1 MKARILDKDAL
12 QAITP
17 AALRAYVVYEG
28 WQRFESFGQYSEV
41 YVNPRLPQTG
51 ELLIPIS
58 REIADYGSSIGDAL
72 TFLSKAE
79 QRDELAIFSDIVRA
93 DRDVVRIRAPEA
105 DDDGSI
111 NVDSG
116 AEIVQHSRD
125 LLASAACAAF
135 DPRRAYHLGKV
146 QQAQEYMRRVRLGQ
160 TEHGSFVITLLAPM
174 PPSLSLSS
182 QTSLW
187 PNMDDEPY
195 ERKVTRFLSQ
205 GLHSARRAILESNRG
220 DGLEAFSSAVAL
232 GVSANLCEAIASI
245 VEQADG
251 ADFSITWAKTRPG
264 PKPRDSVV
272 FRRADGEILK
282 EAARQFRIREPRHD
296 ERLIGYVTHLH
307 REEDEF
313 VGRVT
318 IKAII
323 DGRARSLATQLSKL
337 DYDVAVL
344 AHQKQL
350 PITVLGDIEME
361 GQRWRL
367 SESRDIRILDDEE
380 TS

>member
-12 QAITP
+12 QSVTP
-17 AALRAYVVYEG
+17 SALRAYVLYEG
-28 WQRFESFGQYSEV
+28 WQRFESFGQFSEV
-41 YVNPRLPQTG
+41 YKNPSLPAAG

-58 REIADYGSSIGDAL
+58 GEIADYGSSVGDAL
-72 TFLSKAE
+72 TFLSRAE
-79 QRDELAIFSDIVRA
+79 QRDELTIYADLVRA
-93 DRDVVRIRAPEA
+93 DRDVIRVRAPDA

-111 NVDSG
+111 NIDSG

-125 LLASAACAAF
+125 LLASAACSAF

-146 QQAQEYMRRVRLGQ
+146 QQAEEYMRRVRLGQ
-160 TEHGSFVITLLAPM
+160 TEQGSFVITLLAPI
-174 PPSLSLSS
+174 PPSLSLSH
-182 QTSLW
+182 QIPFW
-187 PNMDDEPY
+187 PDMDDEPY
-195 ERKVTRFLSQ
+195 ERKVTRFLAQ
-205 GLHSARRAILESNRG
+205 GLRSAQNAILESNRG
-220 DGLEAFSSAVAL
+220 DGLEAFSSAVTS

-264 PKPRDSVV
+264 PKPRDRVV

-307 REEDEF
+307 REEDQFE
-313 VGRVT
+313 GRVT
-318 IKAII
+318 IKAIV
-323 DGRARSLATQLSKL
+323 DGRVRSLTSQLSKL
-337 DYDVAVL
+337 DYDVAVR
-344 AHQKQL
+344 AHGEQQ
-350 PITVLGDIEME
+350 PITILGDLEME
-361 GQRWRL
+361 GHRWKL

-380 TS
+380 N